1 MPAVLKILHKD
12 SRVEEF
18 SCLQIMTIGR
28 DKSSTL
34 HLHDPLVSRNH
45 GVIRAVGKEQYYLLD
60 TGSRNGIYLNNRRIS
75 APMLLKDGDKITI
88 GDTIIGFSQDIIEA
102 PALEDTLDNTATDFA
117 ETMHYVKADIR
128 SIIVLVSDI
137 RGFTSISENLPIESL
152 TKLMSHWFQEVQ
164 NIVEKNH
171 GIVDKFIGDCVLA
184 KWEVEPGD
192 TDSLLSALNTAHCLN
207 NVTIEL
213 GDKFSEIGHPLQ
225 IGVGLN
231 YGQAAVG
238 IGADNTI
245 MGDVV
250 NTAFRL
256 ETSSKELDTD
266 IVMNY
271 SFYSLLP
278 EGFPLSET
286 QKITVKGKADAL
298 TVSAVDFQTLNV
310 YLRNCVQ
317 IPR

>member
-1 MPAVLKILHKD
+1 MPALLKILHKD
-12 SRVEEF
+12 NRVEEIL
-18 SCLQIMTIGR
+18 CQQIMTIGR

-45 GVIRAVGKEQYYLLD
+45 GVIRAVGTEQFYLLD
-60 TGSRNGIYLNNRRIS
+60 TGSRNGIYINNRRIS
-75 APMLLKDGDKITI
+75 APMLLSDGDNITI
-88 GDTIIGFSQDIIEA
+88 GDTVIGFSQDFVQTD
-102 PALEDTLDNTATDFA
+102 ALDDTLENTATDFA
-117 ETMHYVKADIR
+117 ETMHNVKADIR

-137 RGFTSISENLPIESL
+137 RNFTSISENLPIESL
-152 TKLMSHWFQEVQ
+152 TKLMSYWFQEVQ
-164 NIVEKNH
+164 NIVERNH

-184 KWEVEPGD
+184 KWEVESGD
-192 TDSLLSALNTAHCLN
+192 ADSLIHALNTAHCLN

-213 GDKFSEIGHPLQ
+213 GKNFKEIGKPLQ

-231 YGQAAVG
+231 YGKAAVG

-256 ETSSKELDTD
+256 ETSSKELNTN
-266 IVMNY
+266 IVMNE

-278 EGFPLSET
+278 EAFPNENIM
-286 QKITVKGKADAL
+286 KINVKGKADTL
-298 TVSAVDFQTLNV
+298 TVSTLNFQTLNV
-310 YLRNCVQ
+310 YLRNCVKLA
-317 IPR
+317 R